1 MNKISKITFSLVCAT
16 VLLSNANASTQ
27 ANEVADKLINLD
39 KARQEN
45 PNLNGSGI
53 VVGVVDSVF
62 NTNNPIL
69 KDKLIGSIN
78 NKIDSDRF
86 AGNDKATMLH
96 GTQVA
101 SLIVG
106 NSSDLM
112 GVANGA
118 TFYGLAYL
126 NPSPL
131 YSGDIKADIQKMI
144 DSGVKVIN
152 HSYASDGFALINRK
166 WGNGLESIDKS
177 NQNSN
182 TISYEEF
189 KKLTQ
194 SDISLQRA
202 QALAELS
209 KEQGILNVVGVGNDG
224 FSSPRANSILPS
236 YDESYRGLLAVGG
249 VNADKISTQNDGK
262 FKISGIAE
270 EDWKAVAD
278 KWSKGRGDKS
288 KVILNNLITKQGI
301 YAYSNFFK
309 GGASLYGIMAPAQN
323 IVTANGRYG
332 YIYYD
337 IYSKE
342 IKTDLTTTIT
352 DSGTSFAAPFV
363 SGVATLVEQKFPFLN
378 GSQIGDIL
386 LTTANKN
393 VETPNLVVTK
403 NVGKNGLSE
412 FYSIFYI
419 NKEVPKNGDKID
431 FEQVKKDLVAA
442 GFKSSQD
449 DESIAEYIIK
459 NLLKSNADASSSLK
473 ANSVAVM
480 KLSKEDFIGSGIL
493 DAQKALNGLA
503 ALNINRLN
511 PSDIENFNN
520 KYYGF
525 YTIDTNG
532 LNGTFTNDI
541 DEIKWDDTYHL
552 NDATNSLKSDDRVK
566 SNLSTLQAG
575 FIKTGN
581 GTLKFSQNTLR
592 YNGPTIAR
600 GGILEFDSV
609 TAENSALYADN
620 GGQILISGE
629 TNAKQNLY
637 AINGG
642 EARIVGKLINGNVF
656 ARNRGMISGTGTIA
670 KNLTNESGIVMPGG
684 AGQIGV
690 LNVNG
695 TYTQNQNGNLHIN
708 FNNTTNSDIIAT
720 NYDIKGGNLVYIPL
734 SGEFFHNGQEITIN
748 FNKLSENGNLDKF
761 TNISVLDTSTLNFK
775 LKDNNTIIS
784 SDNTNNSGNQS
795 SENTNPPS
803 SENNEPKNENNKP
816 NNENNENNKLENKNN
831 SNQNN
836 ENINNSSNQ
845 SNENINP
852 PSNENTNNFGN
863 SNTII
868 VEVKEDAYKPTNASP
883 ATNLAVSQSLMQI
896 RNSVNLSPKYQT
908 FFKELDKTS
917 QDEKQEILSS
927 TNPNDTLSNTKDTL
941 NFQNRSMLNN
951 ISFLAGGSLSNAA
964 KVAAIAK
971 NSQLALINSDMA
983 DNMVYDILQNYN
995 EALSKSEISSK
1006 VSYTNFKG
1014 NGYKTNAYSVDLNT
1028 RKWISDDVR
1037 VGAFLN
1043 YSYQNGDYKFSDLK
1057 SQIVSVGLNGLKDF
1071 GVVSLIG
1078 GVDFGL
1084 AFNDMERQILT
1095 QDTKLQADYKSYFVS
1110 TELGISKDFIIGDN
1124 LVWTPISILNY
1135 IYSKQ
1140 DGFKESGGILAKGY
1154 NDIDLDT
1161 LNLSLGGNLAYSFIS
1176 QNNTFTTLNGFAFY
1190 TRRLNSDNFASKEYF
1205 VDASNSTWTH
1215 NYKLNKDSVY
1225 FGIDTNIEK
1234 GNKFIKFLISSEIA
1248 KNEHSINTAITA
1260 GLRF

>member
-1 MNKISKITFSLVCAT
+1 
-16 VLLSNANASTQ
+16 
-27 ANEVADKLINLD
+27 
-39 KARQEN
+39 
-45 PNLNGSGI
+45 
-53 VVGVVDSVF
+53 
-62 NTNNPIL
+62 
-69 KDKLIGSIN
+69 
-78 NKIDSDRF
+78 
-86 AGNDKATMLH
+86 
-96 GTQVA
+96 
-101 SLIVG
+101 
-106 NSSDLM
+106 
-112 GVANGA
+112 
-118 TFYGLAYL
+118 
-126 NPSPL
+126 
-131 YSGDIKADIQKMI
+131 
-144 DSGVKVIN
+144 
-152 HSYASDGFALINRK
+152 
-166 WGNGLESIDKS
+166 
-177 NQNSN
+177 
-182 TISYEEF
+182 
-189 KKLTQ
+189 
-194 SDISLQRA
+194 
-202 QALAELS
+202 
-209 KEQGILNVVGVGNDG
+209 
-224 FSSPRANSILPS
+224 
-236 YDESYRGLLAVGG
+236 
-249 VNADKISTQNDGK
+249 
-262 FKISGIAE
+262 
-270 EDWKAVAD
+270 
-278 KWSKGRGDKS
+278 
-288 KVILNNLITKQGI
+288 
-301 YAYSNFFK
+301 
-309 GGASLYGIMAPAQN
+309 
-323 IVTANGRYG
+323 
-332 YIYYD
+332 
-337 IYSKE
+337 
-342 IKTDLTTTIT
+342 
-352 DSGTSFAAPFV
+352 
-363 SGVATLVEQKFPFLN
+363 
-378 GSQIGDIL
+378 
-386 LTTANKN
+386 
-393 VETPNLVVTK
+393 
-403 NVGKNGLSE
+403 
-412 FYSIFYI
+412 
-419 NKEVPKNGDKID
+419 
-431 FEQVKKDLVAA
+431 
-442 GFKSSQD
+442 
-449 DESIAEYIIK
+449 
-459 NLLKSNADASSSLK
+459 
-473 ANSVAVM
+473 
-480 KLSKEDFIGSGIL
+480 
-493 DAQKALNGLA
+493 
-503 ALNINRLN
+503 
-511 PSDIENFNN
+511 
-520 KYYGF
+520 
-525 YTIDTNG
+525 
-532 LNGTFTNDI
+532 
-541 DEIKWDDTYHL
+541 
-552 NDATNSLKSDDRVK
+552 
-566 SNLSTLQAG
+566 
-575 FIKTGN
+575 
-581 GTLKFSQNTLR
+581 
-592 YNGPTIAR
+592 
-600 GGILEFDSV
+600 
-609 TAENSALYADN
+609 
-620 GGQILISGE
+620 
-629 TNAKQNLY
+629 
-637 AINGG
+637 
-642 EARIVGKLINGNVF
+642 EARIVGKLINGDVF

-784 SDNTNNSGNQS
+784 SENTNSFGNQS
-795 SENTNPPS
+795 SENINPPS

-816 NNENNENNKLENKNN
+816 NNENNELENKNN
-831 SNQNN
+831 SNQ
-836 ENINNSSNQ
+836 
-845 SNENINP
+845 
-852 PSNENTNNFGN
+852 SNENTNNFGN

-883 ATNLAVSQSLMQI
+883 ATNLAVSQALMQI
-896 RNSVNLSPKYQT
+896 SSSANLSQKYKQ
-908 FFKELDKTS
+908 FFGELGGKS

-951 ISFLAGGSLSNAA
+951 ISFLAVGSLSNAA

-971 NSQLALINSDMA
+971 NSQLALINSDIA

-1014 NGYKTNAYSVDLNT
+1014 DGYKTNAYSVDLNT

-1071 GVVSLIG
+1071 GVISLIG

>member
-45 PNLNGSGI
+45 PNLNGAGV

-78 NKIDSDRF
+78 NNIDSERF
-86 AGNDKATMLH
+86 GSHKSTMLH

-126 NPSPL
+126 NPSPSYNGNL
-131 YSGDIKADIQKMI
+131 KADVEKMI
-144 DSGVKVIN
+144 QSGVKVIN

-166 WGNGLESIDKS
+166 WDDGLEFIDKS

-182 TISYEEF
+182 AISYAEF
-189 KKLTQ
+189 QKLVQ
-194 SDISLQRA
+194 SDISLKRA
-202 QALAELS
+202 QILAELS
-209 KEQGILNVVGVGNDG
+209 KQYGILNVVGIGNDG
-224 FSSPRANSILPS
+224 FISPRANSILPS

-270 EDWKAVAD
+270 EDWKAVAG
-278 KWSKGRGDKS
+278 KWSGGRGDKS
-288 KVILNNLITKQGI
+288 ETILKELITKQGI
-301 YAYSNFFK
+301 FSYSNFFK
-309 GGASLYGIMAPAQN
+309 GGASLYGVVAPAQN
-323 IVTANGRYG
+323 LTTANGRYN
-332 YIYYD
+332 YKYYED
-337 IYSKE
+337 GEKIDKE
-342 IKTDLTTTIT
+342 LTINSS
-352 DSGTSFAAPFV
+352 SGTSFATPLV
-363 SGVATLVEQKFPFLN
+363 SGVAVLVEQKFPFLK
-378 GSQIGDIL
+378 GSQIADVI
-386 LTTANKN
+386 LTTANTN
-393 VETPNLVVTK
+393 VTLPELIVTK
-403 NVGKNGLSE
+403 NVGKTGTAN
-412 FYSIFYI
+412 FYSVFYI
-419 NKEVPKNGDKID
+419 TKDVPKNGNDVNLD
-431 FEQVKKDLVAA
+431 QVKQDLINA
-442 GFKSSQD
+442 GFKTSDGDST
-449 DESIAEYIIK
+449 IAKYIID
-459 NLLKSNADASSSLK
+459 NLLKSNADVSSK
-473 ANSVAVM
+473 DKTYPISVV
-480 KLSKEDFIGSGIL
+480 KLSKEEIIGSGIL
-493 DAQKALNGLA
+493 DAQKALKGLA
-503 ALNINRLN
+503 AININRLN
-511 PSDIENFNN
+511 PNDIQELDDGNGVK
-520 KYYGF
+520 KYYAF
-525 YTIDTNG
+525 YTIDTKGQNG
-532 LNGTFTNDI
+532 GFAFTNDI
-541 DEIKWDDTYHL
+541 DEIKWDEKYHL
-552 NDATNSLKSDDRVK
+552 NDAINSLKSDDRVK
-566 SNLSTLQAG
+566 SNLPTLQAG
-575 FIKTGN
+575 FIKTGD
-581 GTLKFSQNTLR
+581 GALKFSQNTLN
-592 YNGPTIAR
+592 YYGPTMVR
-600 GGILEFDSV
+600 GGILEFDRV

-642 EARIVGKLINGNVF
+642 EARIIGKLANGDVF

-734 SGEFFHNGQEITIN
+734 SGEFFQNGQEITIN

-784 SDNTNNSGNQS
+784 SENTNSFGNQS
-795 SENTNPPS
+795 SENINPPS
-803 SENNEPKNENNKP
+803 SENNKP
-816 NNENNENNKLENKNN
+816 NNENNENNELENKNN
-831 SNQNN
+831 SNQ
-836 ENINNSSNQ
+836 SS
-845 SNENINP
+845 ENINP
-852 PSNENTNNFGN
+852 PSNENTNNSSN

-883 ATNLAVSQSLMQI
+883 ATNFAVSQSLMQI

-908 FFKELDKTS
+908 FFKELDTTS

-1014 NGYKTNAYSVDLNT
+1014 DGYKTNAYSVDLNT

>member
-1 MNKISKITFSLVCAT
+1 
-16 VLLSNANASTQ
+16 
-27 ANEVADKLINLD
+27 
-39 KARQEN
+39 
-45 PNLNGSGI
+45 
-53 VVGVVDSVF
+53 
-62 NTNNPIL
+62 
-69 KDKLIGSIN
+69 
-78 NKIDSDRF
+78 
-86 AGNDKATMLH
+86 
-96 GTQVA
+96 
-101 SLIVG
+101 
-106 NSSDLM
+106 
-112 GVANGA
+112 
-118 TFYGLAYL
+118 
-126 NPSPL
+126 
-131 YSGDIKADIQKMI
+131 
-144 DSGVKVIN
+144 
-152 HSYASDGFALINRK
+152 
-166 WGNGLESIDKS
+166 
-177 NQNSN
+177 
-182 TISYEEF
+182 
-189 KKLTQ
+189 
-194 SDISLQRA
+194 
-202 QALAELS
+202 
-209 KEQGILNVVGVGNDG
+209 
-224 FSSPRANSILPS
+224 
-236 YDESYRGLLAVGG
+236 
-249 VNADKISTQNDGK
+249 
-262 FKISGIAE
+262 
-270 EDWKAVAD
+270 
-278 KWSKGRGDKS
+278 
-288 KVILNNLITKQGI
+288 
-301 YAYSNFFK
+301 
-309 GGASLYGIMAPAQN
+309 
-323 IVTANGRYG
+323 
-332 YIYYD
+332 
-337 IYSKE
+337 
-342 IKTDLTTTIT
+342 
-352 DSGTSFAAPFV
+352 
-363 SGVATLVEQKFPFLN
+363 
-378 GSQIGDIL
+378 
-386 LTTANKN
+386 
-393 VETPNLVVTK
+393 
-403 NVGKNGLSE
+403 
-412 FYSIFYI
+412 
-419 NKEVPKNGDKID
+419 
-431 FEQVKKDLVAA
+431 
-442 GFKSSQD
+442 
-449 DESIAEYIIK
+449 
-459 NLLKSNADASSSLK
+459 
-473 ANSVAVM
+473 
-480 KLSKEDFIGSGIL
+480 
-493 DAQKALNGLA
+493 
-503 ALNINRLN
+503 
-511 PSDIENFNN
+511 
-520 KYYGF
+520 
-525 YTIDTNG
+525 
-532 LNGTFTNDI
+532 
-541 DEIKWDDTYHL
+541 
-552 NDATNSLKSDDRVK
+552 
-566 SNLSTLQAG
+566 
-575 FIKTGN
+575 
-581 GTLKFSQNTLR
+581 
-592 YNGPTIAR
+592 
-600 GGILEFDSV
+600 
-609 TAENSALYADN
+609 
-620 GGQILISGE
+620 GQILISGE
-629 TNAKQNLY
+629 TNANKNLY

-642 EARIVGKLINGNVF
+642 EARIVGKLINGDVF
-656 ARNRGMISGTGTIA
+656 ARNRGMISGIGTIA
-670 KNLTNESGIVMPGG
+670 KNLINESGIVMPGG
-684 AGQIGV
+684 AKQIGV

-695 TYTQNQNGNLHIN
+695 TYTQNQNGNLYIN
-708 FNNTTNSDIIAT
+708 FNNTTNSDIIAI

-761 TNISVLDTSTLNFK
+761 TKISVLDTSTLNFK

-784 SDNTNNSGNQS
+784 SENTNNSSNQS
-795 SENTNPPS
+795 SENINPPS
-803 SENNEPKNENNKP
+803 SENNEL
-816 NNENNENNKLENKNN
+816 NNENNELENKNN

-863 SNTII
+863 NNTII

-908 FFKELDKTS
+908 FFKELDTTS
-917 QDEKQEILSS
+917 RDEKQEILSS

-951 ISFLAGGSLSNAA
+951 ISFLAVGPLSNAA

-1014 NGYKTNAYSVDLNT
+1014 DGYKTNAYSVDLNT

-1110 TELGISKDFIIGDN
+1110 TELGISKDFIIGNN

>member
-78 NKIDSDRF
+78 NNIDSERF
-86 AGNDKATMLH
+86 GSHKSTMLH

-118 TFYGLAYL
+118 KYYGLAYL

-144 DSGVKVIN
+144 QSGVKVIN

-249 VNADKISTQNDGK
+249 LNADKITIQNDGK

-270 EDWKAVAD
+270 EDWKAVAQ
-278 KWSKGRGDKS
+278 KWSKGRGNNKS
-288 KVILNNLITKQGI
+288 KVILNDLITKQGI

-342 IKTDLTTTIT
+342 IKTDLTTTII

-393 VETPNLVVTK
+393 IETPNLVVTK

-419 NKEVPKNGDKID
+419 NKEVPTKDKAID

-449 DESIAEYIIK
+449 DESIAKYIIEH
-459 NLLKSNADASSSLK
+459 LLKSNADASSSLK

-552 NDATNSLKSDDRVK
+552 NDATSSLKSDDRVK

-600 GGILEFDSV
+600 GGILEFDTV

-784 SDNTNNSGNQS
+784 SENTNNSSNQS
-795 SENTNPPS
+795 SENINPPS
-803 SENNEPKNENNKP
+803 SENNKP
-816 NNENNENNKLENKNN
+816 NNENNELENKNN

-836 ENINNSSNQ
+836 EN
-845 SNENINP
+845 
-852 PSNENTNNFGN
+852 TNNFGN
-863 SNTII
+863 NTII

-883 ATNLAVSQSLMQI
+883 ATNLAVSQALMQI

-908 FFKELDKTS
+908 FFKELDTTS

-1014 NGYKTNAYSVDLNT
+1014 DGYKTNAYSVDLNT

>member
-1 MNKISKITFSLVCAT
+1 
-16 VLLSNANASTQ
+16 
-27 ANEVADKLINLD
+27 
-39 KARQEN
+39 
-45 PNLNGSGI
+45 
-53 VVGVVDSVF
+53 
-62 NTNNPIL
+62 
-69 KDKLIGSIN
+69 
-78 NKIDSDRF
+78 
-86 AGNDKATMLH
+86 
-96 GTQVA
+96 
-101 SLIVG
+101 
-106 NSSDLM
+106 
-112 GVANGA
+112 
-118 TFYGLAYL
+118 
-126 NPSPL
+126 
-131 YSGDIKADIQKMI
+131 
-144 DSGVKVIN
+144 
-152 HSYASDGFALINRK
+152 
-166 WGNGLESIDKS
+166 
-177 NQNSN
+177 
-182 TISYEEF
+182 
-189 KKLTQ
+189 
-194 SDISLQRA
+194 
-202 QALAELS
+202 
-209 KEQGILNVVGVGNDG
+209 
-224 FSSPRANSILPS
+224 
-236 YDESYRGLLAVGG
+236 
-249 VNADKISTQNDGK
+249 
-262 FKISGIAE
+262 
-270 EDWKAVAD
+270 
-278 KWSKGRGDKS
+278 
-288 KVILNNLITKQGI
+288 
-301 YAYSNFFK
+301 
-309 GGASLYGIMAPAQN
+309 
-323 IVTANGRYG
+323 
-332 YIYYD
+332 
-337 IYSKE
+337 
-342 IKTDLTTTIT
+342 
-352 DSGTSFAAPFV
+352 
-363 SGVATLVEQKFPFLN
+363 
-378 GSQIGDIL
+378 
-386 LTTANKN
+386 
-393 VETPNLVVTK
+393 
-403 NVGKNGLSE
+403 
-412 FYSIFYI
+412 
-419 NKEVPKNGDKID
+419 
-431 FEQVKKDLVAA
+431 
-442 GFKSSQD
+442 
-449 DESIAEYIIK
+449 
-459 NLLKSNADASSSLK
+459 
-473 ANSVAVM
+473 
-480 KLSKEDFIGSGIL
+480 
-493 DAQKALNGLA
+493 
-503 ALNINRLN
+503 
-511 PSDIENFNN
+511 
-520 KYYGF
+520 
-525 YTIDTNG
+525 
-532 LNGTFTNDI
+532 
-541 DEIKWDDTYHL
+541 
-552 NDATNSLKSDDRVK
+552 
-566 SNLSTLQAG
+566 
-575 FIKTGN
+575 
-581 GTLKFSQNTLR
+581 
-592 YNGPTIAR
+592 
-600 GGILEFDSV
+600 
-609 TAENSALYADN
+609 
-620 GGQILISGE
+620 SGE

-642 EARIVGKLINGNVF
+642 EARIVGKLINGDVF

-784 SDNTNNSGNQS
+784 SENTNSFGNQS
-795 SENTNPPS
+795 SENINPPS

-816 NNENNENNKLENKNN
+816 NNENNELENKNN
-831 SNQNN
+831 SNQ
-836 ENINNSSNQ
+836 
-845 SNENINP
+845 
-852 PSNENTNNFGN
+852 SNENTNNFGN

-883 ATNLAVSQSLMQI
+883 ATNLAVSQALMQI
-896 RNSVNLSPKYQT
+896 SSSANLSQKYKQ
-908 FFKELDKTS
+908 FFGELGGKS

-951 ISFLAGGSLSNAA
+951 ISFLAVGSLSNAA

-971 NSQLALINSDMA
+971 NSQLALINSDIA

-1014 NGYKTNAYSVDLNT
+1014 DGYKTNAYSVDLNT

-1071 GVVSLIG
+1071 GVISLIG

>member
-78 NKIDSDRF
+78 NNIDSERF
-86 AGNDKATMLH
+86 GSHKSTMLH

-118 TFYGLAYL
+118 KYYGLAYL

-144 DSGVKVIN
+144 QSGVKVIN

-249 VNADKISTQNDGK
+249 LNADKITIQNDGK

-270 EDWKAVAD
+270 EDWKAVAQ
-278 KWSKGRGDKS
+278 KWSKGRGNNKS
-288 KVILNNLITKQGI
+288 KVILNDLITKQGI

-342 IKTDLTTTIT
+342 IKTDLTTTII

-393 VETPNLVVTK
+393 IETPNLVVTK

-419 NKEVPKNGDKID
+419 NKEVPTKDKAID

-449 DESIAEYIIK
+449 DESIAKYIIEH
-459 NLLKSNADASSSLK
+459 LLKSNADASSSLK

-552 NDATNSLKSDDRVK
+552 NDATSSLKSDDRVK

-600 GGILEFDSV
+600 GGILEFDTV

-629 TNAKQNLY
+629 TNAKQ
-637 AINGG
+637 
-642 EARIVGKLINGNVF
+642 
-656 ARNRGMISGTGTIA
+656 
-670 KNLTNESGIVMPGG
+670 
-684 AGQIGV
+684 
-690 LNVNG
+690 
-695 TYTQNQNGNLHIN
+695 
-708 FNNTTNSDIIAT
+708 
-720 NYDIKGGNLVYIPL
+720 
-734 SGEFFHNGQEITIN
+734 
-748 FNKLSENGNLDKF
+748 
-761 TNISVLDTSTLNFK
+761 
-775 LKDNNTIIS
+775 
-784 SDNTNNSGNQS
+784 
-795 SENTNPPS
+795 
-803 SENNEPKNENNKP
+803 
-816 NNENNENNKLENKNN
+816 
-831 SNQNN
+831 
-836 ENINNSSNQ
+836 
-845 SNENINP
+845 
-852 PSNENTNNFGN
+852 
-863 SNTII
+863 
-868 VEVKEDAYKPTNASP
+868 
-883 ATNLAVSQSLMQI
+883 
-896 RNSVNLSPKYQT
+896 
-908 FFKELDKTS
+908 
-917 QDEKQEILSS
+917 
-927 TNPNDTLSNTKDTL
+927 
-941 NFQNRSMLNN
+941 
-951 ISFLAGGSLSNAA
+951 
-964 KVAAIAK
+964 
-971 NSQLALINSDMA
+971 
-983 DNMVYDILQNYN
+983 
-995 EALSKSEISSK
+995 
-1006 VSYTNFKG
+1006 
-1014 NGYKTNAYSVDLNT
+1014 
-1028 RKWISDDVR
+1028 
-1037 VGAFLN
+1037 
-1043 YSYQNGDYKFSDLK
+1043 
-1057 SQIVSVGLNGLKDF
+1057 
-1071 GVVSLIG
+1071 
-1078 GVDFGL
+1078 
-1084 AFNDMERQILT
+1084 
-1095 QDTKLQADYKSYFVS
+1095 
-1110 TELGISKDFIIGDN
+1110 
-1124 LVWTPISILNY
+1124 
-1135 IYSKQ
+1135 
-1140 DGFKESGGILAKGY
+1140 
-1154 NDIDLDT
+1154 
-1161 LNLSLGGNLAYSFIS
+1161 
-1176 QNNTFTTLNGFAFY
+1176 
-1190 TRRLNSDNFASKEYF
+1190 
-1205 VDASNSTWTH
+1205 
-1215 NYKLNKDSVY
+1215 
-1225 FGIDTNIEK
+1225 
-1234 GNKFIKFLISSEIA
+1234 
-1248 KNEHSINTAITA
+1248 
-1260 GLRF
+1260 

>member
-1 MNKISKITFSLVCAT
+1 
-16 VLLSNANASTQ
+16 
-27 ANEVADKLINLD
+27 
-39 KARQEN
+39 
-45 PNLNGSGI
+45 
-53 VVGVVDSVF
+53 
-62 NTNNPIL
+62 
-69 KDKLIGSIN
+69 
-78 NKIDSDRF
+78 
-86 AGNDKATMLH
+86 
-96 GTQVA
+96 
-101 SLIVG
+101 
-106 NSSDLM
+106 
-112 GVANGA
+112 
-118 TFYGLAYL
+118 
-126 NPSPL
+126 
-131 YSGDIKADIQKMI
+131 
-144 DSGVKVIN
+144 
-152 HSYASDGFALINRK
+152 
-166 WGNGLESIDKS
+166 
-177 NQNSN
+177 
-182 TISYEEF
+182 
-189 KKLTQ
+189 
-194 SDISLQRA
+194 
-202 QALAELS
+202 
-209 KEQGILNVVGVGNDG
+209 
-224 FSSPRANSILPS
+224 
-236 YDESYRGLLAVGG
+236 
-249 VNADKISTQNDGK
+249 
-262 FKISGIAE
+262 
-270 EDWKAVAD
+270 
-278 KWSKGRGDKS
+278 
-288 KVILNNLITKQGI
+288 
-301 YAYSNFFK
+301 
-309 GGASLYGIMAPAQN
+309 
-323 IVTANGRYG
+323 
-332 YIYYD
+332 
-337 IYSKE
+337 
-342 IKTDLTTTIT
+342 
-352 DSGTSFAAPFV
+352 
-363 SGVATLVEQKFPFLN
+363 
-378 GSQIGDIL
+378 
-386 LTTANKN
+386 
-393 VETPNLVVTK
+393 
-403 NVGKNGLSE
+403 
-412 FYSIFYI
+412 
-419 NKEVPKNGDKID
+419 
-431 FEQVKKDLVAA
+431 
-442 GFKSSQD
+442 
-449 DESIAEYIIK
+449 
-459 NLLKSNADASSSLK
+459 
-473 ANSVAVM
+473 
-480 KLSKEDFIGSGIL
+480 
-493 DAQKALNGLA
+493 
-503 ALNINRLN
+503 
-511 PSDIENFNN
+511 
-520 KYYGF
+520 
-525 YTIDTNG
+525 
-532 LNGTFTNDI
+532 
-541 DEIKWDDTYHL
+541 
-552 NDATNSLKSDDRVK
+552 
-566 SNLSTLQAG
+566 
-575 FIKTGN
+575 
-581 GTLKFSQNTLR
+581 
-592 YNGPTIAR
+592 
-600 GGILEFDSV
+600 
-609 TAENSALYADN
+609 
-620 GGQILISGE
+620 
-629 TNAKQNLY
+629 NAKQNLY

-642 EARIVGKLINGNVF
+642 EARIVGKLINGDVF

-695 TYTQNQNGNLHIN
+695 TYTQNQNGNLYIN

-784 SDNTNNSGNQS
+784 SENTNSFGNQS
-795 SENTNPPS
+795 SENINPPS

-816 NNENNENNKLENKNN
+816 NNENNELENKNN
-831 SNQNN
+831 SNQ
-836 ENINNSSNQ
+836 
-845 SNENINP
+845 
-852 PSNENTNNFGN
+852 SNENTNNFGN

-883 ATNLAVSQSLMQI
+883 ATNLAVSQALMQI
-896 RNSVNLSPKYQT
+896 SSSANLSQKYKQ
-908 FFKELDKTS
+908 FFGELGGKS

-983 DNMVYDILQNYN
+983 DNMVYDILQDYN

-1014 NGYKTNAYSVDLNT
+1014 DGYKTNAYSVDLNT

-1071 GVVSLIG
+1071 GVISLIG

-1205 VDASNSTWTH
+1205 IDASNSTWTH

>member
-45 PNLNGSGI
+45 PNINGTGV

-78 NKIDSDRF
+78 NNIDSERF
-86 AGNDKATMLH
+86 GSHKSTMLH

-106 NSSDLM
+106 NSSDLI

-118 TFYGLAYL
+118 KYYGLAYL

-166 WGNGLESIDKS
+166 WGNGLESIDKN

-194 SDISLQRA
+194 SDISLRRA

-209 KEQGILNVVGVGNDG
+209 KEQWILNVVGVGNDG
-224 FSSPRANSILPS
+224 FSSPRANSVLPS

-249 VNADKISTQNDGK
+249 LNADKITIQNGK
-262 FKISGIAE
+262 ITISGITDDE
-270 EDWKAVAD
+270 WQAVAD
-278 KWSKGRGDKS
+278 KWRQGTGNKKS
-288 KVILNNLITKQGI
+288 EIILNDLITKQGI

-323 IVTANGRYG
+323 ILTANGRYG
-332 YIYYD
+332 YTYYD
-337 IYSKE
+337 IDSNE
-342 IKTDLTTTIT
+342 IKTVLTTTIT

-363 SGVATLVEQKFPFLN
+363 SGVAALVEQKFPFLN

-403 NVGKNGLSE
+403 NVGKTGLSE

-449 DESIAEYIIK
+449 DDKIAQYIID
-459 NLLKSNADASSSLK
+459 NLLKSNADVSSSLK

-493 DAQKALNGLA
+493 DAQKALKGLA
-503 ALNINRLN
+503 AININRLN
-511 PSDIENFNN
+511 PNDIQEFDDGNGVK
-520 KYYGF
+520 KYYAF
-525 YTIDTNG
+525 YTIDAKGQNIG
-532 LNGTFTNDI
+532 FAFTNDI

-552 NDATNSLKSDDRVK
+552 NDATSSLKSDDRVK

-575 FIKTGN
+575 FIKTGD
-581 GTLKFSQNTLR
+581 GALKFSQNTLN
-592 YNGPTIAR
+592 YYGPTIAR
-600 GGILEFDSV
+600 GGILEFDNV

-629 TNAKQNLY
+629 TNANKNLY

-642 EARIVGKLINGNVF
+642 EARIVGKLINGDVF

-684 AGQIGV
+684 TGQIGV

-695 TYTQNQNGNLHIN
+695 TYTQNQNGNLYIN

-734 SGEFFHNGQEITIN
+734 SGEFFQNGQEITIN

-784 SDNTNNSGNQS
+784 SENTNNSSNQS

-816 NNENNENNKLENKNN
+816 NNENNELENKNN

-836 ENINNSSNQ
+836 ENTNNSSNQ
-845 SNENINP
+845 S
-852 PSNENTNNFGN
+852 SENTNNFGN
-863 SNTII
+863 NNTII

-883 ATNLAVSQSLMQI
+883 ATNLAVSQSLIQI
-896 RNSVNLSPKYQT
+896 RNSVNLSQNYQD
-908 FFKELDKTS
+908 FFGRLDTTS

-927 TNPNDTLSNTKDTL
+927 TNPDYALSNTKYTL

-951 ISFLAGGSLSNAA
+951 MSFLVGNSMSSSV
-964 KVAAIAK
+964 KIAAIAK
-971 NSQLALINSDMA
+971 NSQLALINSDMT
-983 DNMVYDILQNYN
+983 DNIVYDILQSYGA
-995 EALSKSEISSK
+995 ALSQSEIYSK
-1006 VSYTNFKG
+1006 VSYANFKG
-1014 NGYKTNAYSVDLNT
+1014 DGYKTNAYSVDLNT

-1084 AFNDMERQILT
+1084 AFNDMKRQI
-1095 QDTKLQADYKSYFVS
+1095 S
-1110 TELGISKDFIIGDN
+1110 
-1124 LVWTPISILNY
+1124 
-1135 IYSKQ
+1135 
-1140 DGFKESGGILAKGY
+1140 
-1154 NDIDLDT
+1154 
-1161 LNLSLGGNLAYSFIS
+1161 
-1176 QNNTFTTLNGFAFY
+1176 
-1190 TRRLNSDNFASKEYF
+1190 
-1205 VDASNSTWTH
+1205 ASNT
-1215 NYKLNKDSVY
+1215 
-1225 FGIDTNIEK
+1225 
-1234 GNKFIKFLISSEIA
+1234 
-1248 KNEHSINTAITA
+1248 
-1260 GLRF
+1260 

>member
-1 MNKISKITFSLVCAT
+1 
-16 VLLSNANASTQ
+16 
-27 ANEVADKLINLD
+27 
-39 KARQEN
+39 
-45 PNLNGSGI
+45 
-53 VVGVVDSVF
+53 
-62 NTNNPIL
+62 
-69 KDKLIGSIN
+69 
-78 NKIDSDRF
+78 
-86 AGNDKATMLH
+86 
-96 GTQVA
+96 
-101 SLIVG
+101 
-106 NSSDLM
+106 
-112 GVANGA
+112 
-118 TFYGLAYL
+118 
-126 NPSPL
+126 
-131 YSGDIKADIQKMI
+131 
-144 DSGVKVIN
+144 
-152 HSYASDGFALINRK
+152 
-166 WGNGLESIDKS
+166 
-177 NQNSN
+177 
-182 TISYEEF
+182 
-189 KKLTQ
+189 
-194 SDISLQRA
+194 
-202 QALAELS
+202 
-209 KEQGILNVVGVGNDG
+209 
-224 FSSPRANSILPS
+224 
-236 YDESYRGLLAVGG
+236 
-249 VNADKISTQNDGK
+249 
-262 FKISGIAE
+262 
-270 EDWKAVAD
+270 
-278 KWSKGRGDKS
+278 
-288 KVILNNLITKQGI
+288 
-301 YAYSNFFK
+301 
-309 GGASLYGIMAPAQN
+309 
-323 IVTANGRYG
+323 
-332 YIYYD
+332 
-337 IYSKE
+337 
-342 IKTDLTTTIT
+342 
-352 DSGTSFAAPFV
+352 
-363 SGVATLVEQKFPFLN
+363 
-378 GSQIGDIL
+378 
-386 LTTANKN
+386 
-393 VETPNLVVTK
+393 
-403 NVGKNGLSE
+403 
-412 FYSIFYI
+412 
-419 NKEVPKNGDKID
+419 
-431 FEQVKKDLVAA
+431 
-442 GFKSSQD
+442 
-449 DESIAEYIIK
+449 
-459 NLLKSNADASSSLK
+459 
-473 ANSVAVM
+473 
-480 KLSKEDFIGSGIL
+480 
-493 DAQKALNGLA
+493 
-503 ALNINRLN
+503 
-511 PSDIENFNN
+511 
-520 KYYGF
+520 
-525 YTIDTNG
+525 
-532 LNGTFTNDI
+532 
-541 DEIKWDDTYHL
+541 
-552 NDATNSLKSDDRVK
+552 
-566 SNLSTLQAG
+566 
-575 FIKTGN
+575 
-581 GTLKFSQNTLR
+581 
-592 YNGPTIAR
+592 
-600 GGILEFDSV
+600 
-609 TAENSALYADN
+609 
-620 GGQILISGE
+620 E

-642 EARIVGKLINGNVF
+642 EARIVGKLINGDVF

-784 SDNTNNSGNQS
+784 SENTNNSSNQS
-795 SENTNPPS
+795 NESINPPS
-803 SENNEPKNENNKP
+803 SENNKP
-816 NNENNENNKLENKNN
+816 NNENNNLENKNN
-831 SNQNN
+831 GNQSS
-836 ENINNSSNQ
+836 ENTNNSSNQ
-845 SNENINP
+845 SNENINPPSSENNKPNNENNNLENKNNGNQSSENINP

-863 SNTII
+863 NTII

-883 ATNLAVSQSLMQI
+883 ATNLAVSQALMQI
-896 RNSVNLSPKYQT
+896 SSSANLSQKYKQ
-908 FFKELDKTS
+908 FFGELGGKS

-983 DNMVYDILQNYN
+983 DNMVYDILQDYN
-995 EALSKSEISSK
+995 DALSKSEISSK

-1014 NGYKTNAYSVDLNT
+1014 DGYKTNAYSVDLNT

-1161 LNLSLGGNLAYSFIS
+1161 LNLSLGGNLAYSFIN